1 MTGGAASVRLR
12 DVTAADSEAL
22 YRWRM
27 DPASRPTFRSTDP
40 VSLPT
45 HEAFLARHLV
55 GTSGDRW
62 FVVEALGEPVGAI
75 ALYGFS
81 ADRSEA
87 EWGRLV
93 IDPAKRGRGYGRRAL
108 ELLVERARELGVRR
122 LRCEVVAGNAP
133 AERIYEALGF
143 VETGREDV
151 GGRLFRYLE
160 RELTR

>member
-1 MTGGAASVRLR
+1 
-12 DVTAADSEAL
+12 
-22 YRWRM
+22 
-27 DPASRPTFRSTDP
+27 
-40 VSLPT
+40 
-45 HEAFLARHLV
+45 
-55 GTSGDRW
+55 
-62 FVVEALGEPVGAI
+62 VVEVLGEPVGAI